1 MDDLFER
8 FGQVDERNELWLKEK
23 YDALMAAKTPDYCL
37 VALTL
42 KDFLRYSHLLGHEE
56 GQRALRTCFELL
68 AGCLVE
74 GEHIIRIHSW
84 HFALLVKCTPDETG
98 LHPNAQRFHYAI
110 RDGMEERYGRKLFLQ
125 MGYYPMTKP
134 EVDFYLARYYSDIS
148 GSGFH
153 SKYRETNYD
162 MYYVSFLDGHEA
174 FIKLEDKVSSALNNG
189 DFKLYLQPKV
199 DLRTG
204 EVTAAEALM
213 RWVDPRK
220 GLIPLGDFLPGIE
233 ENGTV
238 RDVDR
243 YLFDKGCAYLEK
255 WRKQYGKR
263 VQLSFNMCR
272 AYFNG
277 SDFLPDYG
285 ETFRQYDVPAEDIR
299 IELLESVVLNKLDRL
314 EPLVAGIYDLGFSC
328 ALDDFGSGFS
338 SFDVL
343 TNVRLSELKIDR
355 SLFQNIENEKE
366 RLLIRHI
373 VEIAHSM
380 GMVAVAEG
388 VETQAYAT
396 YLKEIGC
403 DFIQG
408 FLYYRPMPVEEFEQ
422 RFILGH

>member
-1 MDDLFER
+1 MDLFDCY
-8 FGQVDERNELWLKEK
+8 GQVDSKNELWLKEK
-23 YDALMAAKTPDYCL
+23 YDALMSAGTTGYCL

-42 KDFLRYSHLLGHEE
+42 KDFLRYSHHLGHEQSE
-56 GQRALRTCFELL
+56 KALRTCFNLL

-74 GEHIIRIHSW
+74 GEYIVRLHSG
-84 HFALLVKCTPDETG
+84 HFALLVKCTPDEEG
-98 LHPNAQRFHYAI
+98 LHPNAQRFHFAI
-110 RDGMEERYGRKLFLQ
+110 RDGMMKRYGRNLYLQ

-134 EVDFYLARYYSDIS
+134 GVDFYQARYFSDIS
-148 GSGFH
+148 SSGYH
-153 SKYRETNYD
+153 SKYPETNYD
-162 MYYVSFLDGHEA
+162 MYYVSYKDGQEA
-174 FIKLEDKVSSALNNG
+174 FIKLEDKVSSALENG
-189 DFKLYLQPKV
+189 HFKLYLQPKV

-213 RWVDPRK
+213 RWVDPEK
-220 GLIPLGDFLPGIE
+220 GMIPLGDFLPGIE
-233 ENGTV
+233 ENGTI

-243 YLFDKGCAYLEK
+243 YLFDKGCSCLER
-255 WRKQYGKR
+255 WRREYGKSL
-263 VQLSFNMCR
+263 QLSFNMCR

-285 ETFRQYDVPAEDIR
+285 ETFRKYDIPPDSIR
-299 IELLESVVLNKLDRL
+299 IELLESVVLNELDRL

-343 TNVRLSELKIDR
+343 TNVQLSELKIDR
-355 SLFQNIENEKE
+355 SLFQNIENDKE
-366 RLLIRHI
+366 RTLIGHI

-380 GMVAVAEG
+380 DMVAVAEG
-388 VETQAYAT
+388 VETEDYAT

-422 RFILGH
+422 KFIIGQ